1 MAARSFRFRDVTI
14 RTKIAA
20 TLGVLVLI
28 IFGIIVLII
37 FRSTGILIGSVI
49 SCISASMWTLMIV
62 HMLGIKIGL
71 LTANL
76 ATIVFV
82 LTLSHII
89 FLTYNWKYVCA
100 ASTMPVK
107 APVTMT
113 TDCDLMP
120 MK

>member
-1 MAARSFRFRDVTI
+1 MSGPPYIVELISRHLLKDI
-14 RTKIAA
+14 RVFS
-20 TLGVLVLI
+20 VLVLI
-28 IFGIIVLII
+28 IFGMVVLFI
-37 FRSTGILIGSVI
+37 FRSTGILLGSVI

-89 FLTYNWKYVCA
+89 FLTYNWKYVCSQHEA
-100 ASTMPVK
+100 ILLPSKKP
-107 APVTMT
+107 
-113 TDCDLMP
+113 CI
-120 MK
+120 